1 MHLDDN
7 ENKIY
12 KDGQQQVSVLF
23 RAGGI
28 SADVAKKIYS
38 ALVLLHL
45 LGIKSAYDEDM
56 EDTMYLMS
64 IFRDIYS
71 SRD

>member
-1 MHLDDN
+1 MSDN
-7 ENKIY
+7 DNKIHE
-12 KDGQQQVSVLF
+12 DGNQQVSVLF
-23 RAGGI
+23 RAGGV
-28 SADVAKKIYS
+28 SADVAKKIYNT
-38 ALVLLHL
+38 LVLLHL